1 MKHFKTSI
9 ILLAFCLLGS
19 SCRELD
25 TINTL
30 KKVGNNRYL
39 YEMEYLADYD
49 LDDVIASDIDSN
61 GKLVRYV
68 MNRLGIKKMPV
79 DTAMS
84 EVNCTS
90 FQAKNA
96 DGPGYLFGRN
106 FDMFK
111 NPTMV
116 LVSRPKNGYAS
127 ISVQNMQFMGYS
139 LEKLPKGIF
148 SKLMALAAIYV
159 PMDGMNEKGLC
170 TSIMALPKQPAYQD
184 SGKHKV
190 GTTILMRLF
199 LDRCATV
206 DEAIALLEGLDLCHD
221 REVGGGYHYMV
232 ADASG
237 KCAVI
242 EFDPED
248 GWKTM
253 VVRKEEGSQSMVVT
267 NHLIHERYLSDTPD
281 ERYGNIHSRSWERY
295 AKASAFLEER
305 NGELS
310 ASQARDC
317 LTLVHWEDLKWDNG
331 TVEDTQYSAVYNQ
344 SELTLEL
351 RNWND
356 YGTTLRWKL
365 EP

>member
-206 DEAIALLEGLDLCHD
+206 PSWRGLTSATTGRSGAATTIWSQTHPGNA
-221 REVGGGYHYMV
+221 RSSNSTRRTVGRRWS
-232 ADASG
+232 SG
-237 KCAVI
+237 K
-242 EFDPED
+242 
-248 GWKTM
+248 
-253 VVRKEEGSQSMVVT
+253 RKVPKV
-267 NHLIHERYLSDTPD
+267 
-281 ERYGNIHSRSWERY
+281 W
-295 AKASAFLEER
+295 
-305 NGELS
+305 
-310 ASQARDC
+310 
-317 LTLVHWEDLKWDNG
+317 W
-331 TVEDTQYSAVYNQ
+331 
-344 SELTLEL
+344 
-351 RNWND
+351 
-356 YGTTLRWKL
+356 
-365 EP
+365 